1 MKRLDVVQ
9 LAIIIVGLFIA
20 FIFVSAVPTL
30 LFSIITWFNSGLSG
44 GSLMQ
49 AFLSTFIIY
58 TFYFIAAAFCIKQ
71 SKALAAWICNKADF
85 TADVNLAID
94 KKGLLYVLFIG
105 MGIYGLVQHF
115 PKLIVTAFV
124 KIRSSNSFMPADPG
138 DETSSSGILLQVM
151 TVLLYFAL
159 VYYANVFADFFA
171 DKISNQEPEDEI
183 TENPTAE

>member
-9 LAIIIVGLFIA
+9 LTIIIVGLFIA

-44 GSLMQ
+44 GSFME

-58 TFYFIAAAFCIKQ
+58 AFYFIAASFCIKQ

-85 TADVNLAID
+85 TADINLAID
-94 KKGLLYVLFIG
+94 KKALLYILFIG

-115 PKLIVTAFV
+115 PKLLVSAFI
-124 KIRSSNSFMPADPG
+124 KIRSSNSFMPADAI
-138 DETSSSGILLQVM
+138 DETSSSGIILQVM
-151 TVLLYFAL
+151 TVLLYFVL
-159 VYYANVFADFFA
+159 LYYANVFADFFA
-171 DKISNQEPEDEI
+171 GKINNQEPEDEI